1 MLAAWP
7 VAAAILFSRLSHL
20 QAVIWTILAGYLL
33 MPPVVGIDP
42 PLLPELNKNAIAA
55 LAATAGALILRAQSP
70 LPWQRPE
77 GWVIALVGLSIL
89 TPLATVATN
98 PEALVEGIT
107 YRPGLSIFDGINGAI
122 GAVLELL
129 PFLLG
134 YMILS
139 STEGV
144 RAWMGAMV
152 LAGLAYSLPM
162 LLEIRLSPQLN
173 VWIYGFFAH
182 DFSQS
187 IRYGGFRPMVFLEHG
202 LWVALFAAMAVLS
215 AAVQLRETPGP
226 GATGSRSRAWAV
238 LIYLLAVLV
247 LCKSVASLIY
257 AVLMVPAILMA
268 PTVWQMRLAGGLAA
282 TALIYPLLLWLGLFP
297 VDLFKDAAA
306 ALDAERGRSL
316 EFRFDNEQVLLDR
329 ASLKPLAG
337 WGGWGRNLEVDPV
350 SGEYTSVSDGHWIVV
365 MTISG
370 IMGYVAS
377 FGLLCGSVLRL
388 WIAAGRGTVD
398 RWTAGLALIMA
409 ASLVDLIPNATVT
422 PLTWLAA
429 GALAGMAA
437 RGVTAPAATPATAL
451 PPAPRGR
458 LRTVIG

>member
-7 VAAAILFSRLSHL
+7 VAAAILFSRLGYL

-55 LAATAGALILRAQSP
+55 LAATAGALILRQQSP

-77 GWVIALVGLSIL
+77 GWVIALMVLSVL
-89 TPLATVATN
+89 TPMATVVTN

-107 YRPGLSIFDGINGAI
+107 YRPGLSIFDGINGMI
-122 GAVLELL
+122 GAMLELL

-139 STEGV
+139 SVEGV
-144 RAWMGAMV
+144 RAWMGALV

-162 LLEIRLSPQLN
+162 MLEIRLSPQLN

-187 IRYGGFRPMVFLEHG
+187 IRYGGYRPMVFLEHG
-202 LWVALFAAMAVLS
+202 LWVALFATMAALS
-215 AAVQLRETPGP
+215 ATVTLRETPRGSGP
-226 GATGSRSRAWAV
+226 ARVRAWAAM
-238 LIYLLAVLV
+238 LYLLAVLF
-247 LCKSVASLIY
+247 LCKSVASMLY
-257 AVLMVPAILMA
+257 ALLMVPLILMA
-268 PTVWQMRLAGGLAA
+268 PTLWQMRLAGGLAA
-282 TALIYPLLLWLGLFP
+282 AALIYPLLLWLGLFP
-297 VDLFKDAAA
+297 VDLFKDAAMA
-306 ALDAERGRSL
+306 VDAERGRSL
-316 EFRFDNEQVLLDR
+316 EFRFNNEALLLDR
-329 ASLKPLAG
+329 ASQKPLAG
-337 WGGWGRNLEVDPV
+337 WGGWGRNLEVDPI

-365 MTISG
+365 MSISG
-370 IMGYVAS
+370 IMGYVAA

-388 WIAAGRGTVD
+388 WIASRGRVLD

-409 ASLVDLIPNATVT
+409 ANLVDLIPNATVT
-422 PLTWLAA
+422 PLTWLSA
-429 GALAGMAA
+429 GALAGLAA
-437 RGVTAPAATPATAL
+437 RGVTADAAAPATTTA
-451 PPAPRGR
+451 PQPRGR